1 MGARGQIFAS
11 RHLASPAVLWVD
23 DIVPEPDHDSG
34 GWAYVAVLA
43 STWAVHQLKV
53 VWLALPGSIRNINI
67 MKMLLSEGYALSFQP
82 TAARAP
88 KYKAVVRS
96 MGVHVMPVA
105 PPHTWE
111 LSDKTGCLFD
121 VIFVARRG
129 VFEKAA
135 EAIELHCPHTPII
148 YDTGEL
154 VCRGLGAGAELA
166 ARRTLVTPSRA
177 WLAVDLHFLREAR
190 DALTSAPAANATW
203 NFDSVTIPSII
214 EWLDSGEWVARW
226 PTARMPAA
234 VCRCCSPQLPL
245 SMPGR
250 RACRCQRA

>member
-1 MGARGQIFAS
+1 
-11 RHLASPAVLWVD
+11 
-23 DIVPEPDHDSG
+23 
-34 GWAYVAVLA
+34 
-43 STWAVHQLKV
+43 
-53 VWLALPGSIRNINI
+53 

-177 WLAVDLHFLREAR
+177 GLAVDLHFLREAR